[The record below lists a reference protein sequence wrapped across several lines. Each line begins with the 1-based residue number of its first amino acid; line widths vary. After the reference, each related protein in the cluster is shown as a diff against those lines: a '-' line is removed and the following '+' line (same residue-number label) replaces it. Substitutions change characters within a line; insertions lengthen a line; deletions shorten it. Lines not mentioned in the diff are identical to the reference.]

1 MASLLVR
8 ASGESELLRG
18 NAAFAVGDYEGSVA
32 EYTRGLE
39 AFKSAAPSR
48 VGPPPRLL
56 AARLYSNRSNAQ
68 LQRGNA
74 VAALDD
80 AERCLAVAPEWPKGL
95 VRKGLALLCSTGNE
109 LGKEAEAE
117 KCFAAASAQD
127 PANRGALEVLLDVAT
142 QQRQAGRG
150 GGRGGGGGG
159 GGGTEGSRGKLSGW
173 EDSALLEMGG
183 GGGGGG
189 GGASDAGDAARRTG
203 DAVDGSNAGNAE
215 SAERATT
222 WKCAGCTTVNSSFA
236 EECSTCAMPNPNPAP
251 AGAVGGGGGAASTG
265 ARGGGYEWTARDE
278 TQYCITLRDQSFGNC
293 DMANLSSAELSSA
306 KRQRHHYEAEMQTH
320 KNNISKKRTKR
331 ITREI
336 RVLRNMLPLASGA
349 SIFLRIDTN
358 RPYMMQVG

>member
-1 MASLLVR
+1 M
-8 ASGESELLRG
+8 LRG

-39 AFKSAAPSR
+39 AFKSAAPLG

-80 AERCLAVAPEWPKGL
+80 AERCLAVAPEWPRGL

-117 KCFAAASAQD
+117 KCFAAAAEQD

-142 QQRQAGRG
+142 QQRHAGRG
-150 GGRGGGGGG
+150 GGRGGVVSGGV
-159 GGGTEGSRGKLSGW
+159 
-173 EDSALLEMGG
+173 GG

-189 GGASDAGDAARRTG
+189 DGSSGRGGGN
-203 DAVDGSNAGNAE
+203 DAV
-215 SAERATT
+215 T
-222 WKCAGCTTVNSSFA
+222 

-251 AGAVGGGGGAASTG
+251 AGLSTAGGAVGGAAGGGGGAASTG

-293 DMANLSSAELSSA
+293 DMANLSSAELLSA

-358 RPYMMQVG
+358 RPYMMQVGRE